1 MNPIYQASEEL
12 HRTLQGK
19 TETAAKVL
27 ITNHEQLSLLY
38 TPGVAHIS
46 SLIHDDPKR
55 AYEFTTKANTIAII
69 SDGSAVL
76 GLGNI
81 GPDAAMPVLE
91 GKGMI
96 LKSFSGINAVPIV
109 LDTQDTESIIAT
121 IKNIAPTFGAIM
133 LEDISA
139 PRCFEIETRLQN
151 ELSIPVIHDDQHG
164 IAIVILAALIN
175 SLTLR
180 DGSIS
185 KTATVV
191 ISGAGAAGIAT
202 AKLLHTYG
210 FINIIMVDSTGIISK
225 DRTGLHQTKQE
236 ILSITNPNNIS
247 GTLVEALKKADVFI
261 GVSVGN
267 TVTVDMVGSMH
278 NPIIFALANPT
289 PEIEPQIATDAGAF
303 IIATGRGDYPN
314 QLNNAL
320 VFPGLFKGIL
330 ARRLDKFTPQ
340 LFIAVA
346 EALAAHKPATVNN
359 IVPDVFDQELV
370 GKIYDTVMNFK

>member
-12 HRTLQGK
+12 HRALQGK

-81 GPDAAMPVLE
+81 GPEAAMPVLE

-96 LKSFSGINAVPIV
+96 LKSFSGINAVPII

-139 PRCFEIETRLQN
+139 PRCFEIETRLQD

-175 SLTLR
+175 SLKLR
-180 DGSIS
+180 DNSVS
-185 KTATVV
+185 KNAKII

-202 AKLLHTYG
+202 AKLLYTYG
-210 FINIIMVDSTGIISK
+210 FTNIIMIDSTGIISK
-225 DRTGLHQTKQE
+225 DREGLHISKQD
-236 ILSITNPNNIS
+236 ILEMTNPDNIS
-247 GTLVEALKKADVFI
+247 GVLSDALKNADIFI

-267 TVTVDMVGSMH
+267 TVTSDMVKSMRS
-278 NPIIFALANPT
+278 PIIFALANPT
-289 PEIEPQIATDAGAF
+289 PEIEPQIAIDAGAF
-303 IIATGRGDYPN
+303 IVATGRGDYPN

-346 EALAAHKPATVNN
+346 EALAAHKPATVMN

-370 GKIYDTVMNFK
+370 GKIYQTVMNFK

>member
-96 LKSFSGINAVPIV
+96 LKSFSGINAVPII

-267 TVTVDMVGSMH
+267 TVTSDMVKSMRS
-278 NPIIFALANPT
+278 PIIFALANPT

-303 IIATGRGDYPN
+303 IVATGRGDYPN

-346 EALAAHKPATVNN
+346 EALAAHKPVTINN

-370 GKIYDTVMNFK
+370 GKIYETVMNFK

>member
-96 LKSFSGINAVPIV
+96 LKSFSGINAVPII

>member
-19 TETAAKVL
+19 TETVAKVL

-81 GPDAAMPVLE
+81 GPEAAMPVLE

-96 LKSFSGINAVPIV
+96 LKSFSGINAVPII

-139 PRCFEIETRLQN
+139 PRCFEIETRLQD

-175 SLTLR
+175 SLKLR
-180 DGSIS
+180 DNSVS
-185 KTATVV
+185 KNAKIV

-210 FINIIMVDSTGIISK
+210 FTNIIMIDSTGIISK
-225 DRTGLHQTKQE
+225 DREGLHVSKQD
-236 ILSITNPNNIS
+236 ILEMTNPDNIS
-247 GTLVEALKKADVFI
+247 GVLSDALKNTDVFI

-267 TVTVDMVGSMH
+267 TVTSDMVKSMH

-289 PEIEPQIATDAGAF
+289 PEIEPQIAIDAGAF
-303 IIATGRGDYPN
+303 IVATGRGDYPN

-346 EALAAHKPATVNN
+346 EALAAHKPAAVTN

-370 GKIYDTVMNFK
+370 GKIYETVMNFK